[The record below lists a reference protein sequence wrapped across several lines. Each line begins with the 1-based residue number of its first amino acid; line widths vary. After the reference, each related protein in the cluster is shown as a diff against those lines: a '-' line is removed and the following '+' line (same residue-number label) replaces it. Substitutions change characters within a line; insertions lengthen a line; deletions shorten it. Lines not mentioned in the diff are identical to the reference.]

1 MVRMSVAWSI
11 ANNELP
17 FYEGSPDA
25 GDPACICSYC
35 GRQITAGQV
44 PLHIHSKDHKTE
56 ARLCDD
62 CYGLLIRQVNIRAK
76 LF

>member
-11 ANNELP
+11 ANDELP
-17 FYEGSPDA
+17 FFEVSPDPR
-25 GDPACICSYC
+25 DPAYICSYC
-35 GRQITAGQV
+35 GRQITAEQV
-44 PLHIHSKDHKTE
+44 PLHIHSKDKKTE

-62 CYGLLIRQVNIRAK
+62 CYGLLIRQVEIRGK